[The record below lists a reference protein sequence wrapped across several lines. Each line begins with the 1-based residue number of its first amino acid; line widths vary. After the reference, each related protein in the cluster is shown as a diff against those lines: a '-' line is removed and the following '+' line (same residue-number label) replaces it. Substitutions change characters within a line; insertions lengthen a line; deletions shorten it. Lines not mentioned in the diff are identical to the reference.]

1 MTISLRRGAALAFV
15 GLLLAA
21 CSTGAGSAAPSTSV
35 PAAAGLTIG
44 TASSGALGS
53 FLTGDGGKTIYVLTK
68 DSANTSTCTSG
79 TCAQNWPAVKV
90 SLGQQPQAG
99 SGLTAKLA
107 TITWPDG
114 TVQVTYNGMPLYY
127 YAGDA
132 KAGDT
137 NGQGSNGVWFVAP
150 LSGVLSGPSGSPAAS
165 PKASSSPYG
174 Y

>member
-1 MTISLRRGAALAFV
+1 MTSSLRRGAALAFF

-21 CSTGAGSAAPSTSV
+21 CSTGAGSAAPSTSG

-44 TASSGALGS
+44 SASSGALGS

-90 SLGQQPQAG
+90 SAGQQPQAG
-99 SGLTAKLA
+99 SGVTAQLA

-114 TVQVTYNGMPLYY
+114 TVQVTYNGRPLYY

-150 LSGVLSGPSGSPAAS
+150 SSGVLSGASPAAS
-165 PKASSSPYG
+165 PKASTSPYG